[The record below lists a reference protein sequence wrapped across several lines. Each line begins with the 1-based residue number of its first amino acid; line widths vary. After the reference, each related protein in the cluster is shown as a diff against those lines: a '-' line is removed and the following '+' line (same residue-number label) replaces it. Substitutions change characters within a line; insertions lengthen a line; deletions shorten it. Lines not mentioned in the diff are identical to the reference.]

1 MSKVSSKPNI
11 NIPIKKP
18 IGFQFPR
25 KQIMKAHGIPPITP
39 ETVTTINLIVHINLK
54 KKHNKT
60 PRKFHFITMG
70 FP

>member
-1 MSKVSSKPNI
+1 MAKASAKPNI

-39 ETVTTINLIVHINLK
+39 ETITKINLIEYINLNK
-54 KKHNKT
+54 NTIKHHENSIK
-60 PRKFHFITMG
+60 
-70 FP
+70 